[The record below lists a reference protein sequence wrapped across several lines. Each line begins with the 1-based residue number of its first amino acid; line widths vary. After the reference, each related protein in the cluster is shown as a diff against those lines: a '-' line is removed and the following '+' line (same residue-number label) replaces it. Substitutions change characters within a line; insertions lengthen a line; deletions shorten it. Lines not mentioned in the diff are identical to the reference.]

1 MVASSE
7 RPAYRPRM
15 ISGAQVRAARALIGW
30 TQIQLAAAAGISEIS
45 VKNIERDKTDP
56 RSSTMNAIQVAFET
70 AGVVFLDAG
79 DTRNGGPG
87 VRLKSPRRR

>member
-1 MVASSE
+1 
-7 RPAYRPRM
+7 M

-30 TQIQLAAAAGISEIS
+30 TQVELARTAGLSEIS
-45 VKNIERDKTDP
+45 IKHIERGKTDP
-56 RSSTMNAIQVAFET
+56 RSSTMEAIQVAFEQ

-87 VRLKSPRRR
+87 VRLKSQRRR